1 MTSVINDHSHI
12 KLSSQNEMDRMSL
25 REKKKI
31 ETKNRIF
38 EVSGKLFKEKGFEST
53 TIDEITKEAGI
64 AKGTFFNYFPTKE
77 SLVFY
82 FAEQKAELVYD
93 LTENES
99 IKHLHTKERIKKFL
113 VVLAESYE
121 KDNDLTKLLFFE
133 YRRYIENSRN
143 APDKE
148 RNPHYR
154 LTNVLL
160 DLLKDGIEK
169 REVKESIDM
178 RMAAETLNAVYFHTL
193 MMWLKSENE
202 LSFSRN
208 ISAKIDLLFEGI
220 GE

>member
-1 MTSVINDHSHI
+1 
-12 KLSSQNEMDRMSL
+12 MDNMSL
-25 REKKKI
+25 RQKRKI

-82 FAEQKAELVYD
+82 FAEQKAELVYG
-93 LTENES
+93 LTENET

-113 VVLAESYE
+113 VALAESYE
-121 KDNDLTKLLFFE
+121 NDKELTKLLFFE
-133 YRRYIENSRN
+133 YRRYIEDSRN
-143 APDKE
+143 TPDKE

-154 LTNVLL
+154 LIKVLL
-160 DLLKDGIEK
+160 DLLQEGIKK
-169 REVKESIDM
+169 REVKESIDTI
-178 RMAAETLNAVYFHTL
+178 MAAEILNAMYFHTL
-193 MMWLKSENE
+193 MVWLKSENE

-208 ISAKIDLLFEGI
+208 ISVKIDLLFEGI
-220 GE
+220 GDRS

>member
-1 MTSVINDHSHI
+1 MN
-12 KLSSQNEMDRMSL
+12 NMSL

-38 EVSGKLFKEKGFEST
+38 EVSGKLFKEKGFENT

-93 LTENES
+93 LTEKEA
-99 IKHLHTKERIKKFL
+99 IKDLHTKERMKKFL
-113 VVLAESYE
+113 VALAESYE
-121 KDNDLTKLLFFE
+121 KDKDLTKLLFFE

-154 LTNVLL
+154 LINVLL
-160 DLLKDGIEK
+160 DLLQDGIEK
-169 REVKESIDM
+169 KEVKKSIDT

-220 GE
+220 GD